1 MSPKTRRFALRHS
14 SDKLL
19 PDSVL
24 KCVAQHDSVVVI
36 LIVSR
41 ICTANLPAASA
52 AGPAIDGIGSNRRR
66 AHYYEVS

>member
-24 KCVAQHDSVVVI
+24 IAQHDSVVVI
-36 LIVSR
+36 LIVNR
-41 ICTANLPAASA
+41 ICAANLPAASA
-52 AGPAIDGIGSNRRR
+52 AGPAINGIGSNRRR